1 MLPLCKRATVGEYG
15 RCTKADG
22 GDALDVVRVLVEAVH
37 ARVRGVRL
45 GETDGGVGLP
55 RGDESVHGLDIM
67 DHGDDAAREEEQEGD
82 DAERA
87 GHIEADED
95 VWACG
100 SARTTWQRPCR

>member
-1 MLPLCKRATVGEYG
+1 MPGEYG
-15 RCTKADG
+15 RYPEADG

-37 ARVRGVRL
+37 AGVRGVRL
-45 GETDGGVGLP
+45 CEADGGVGLP
-55 RGDESVHGLDIM
+55 RGDKGVHGLDIVH
-67 DHGDDAAREEEQEGD
+67 HGDDATGKEEQEGD

-100 SARTTWQRPCR
+100 SARTTWQRRCR